1 MPISRRADRVR
12 WGMVA
17 LLIVAFAVRVF
28 SLTYQSLWRDE
39 VDALRFATA
48 PWSELLSTFTRSGW
62 NGPLYFALLRGW
74 IALTGRSE
82 FALRYFSLLAG
93 VTAVALAFG
102 LARRL
107 SSRLAA
113 FLCALLFALSPYF
126 IWYSQETKMYAL
138 ILALVTLAIY
148 ALRRAMGKG
157 GAAWWATLVVA
168 TSLAVYCHILAA
180 LIIPVE
186 MILAL
191 VWGLESHNGG
201 WWKGALASFACLTLP
216 YLPLLRWQ
224 LPLVFSPAQ
233 TGFTFYPFDQ
243 MLLVMLNGFATGISG
258 LLAAT
263 TSWPA
268 GILLLVG
275 AVMGAMP
282 WRNKVMLVVW
292 LLLPPLMLFLVSLSR
307 PIFTD
312 RYLIWIGPAFY
323 LLVAVGVAALW
334 KLWRPLGVVAILAVV
349 GVAVGGV
356 YWQAATPIKSDVR
369 GAARTFEAHRAL
381 GDLVIFQI
389 PYLRY
394 TFDYY
399 DPQPY
404 EWAEGLFT
412 NYGMSDA
419 EVDARMRTIVAGRKT
434 VWLVASEMPMWDSR
448 LQVWHWLESHARRTD
463 AVEFAQVTLYRY
475 ELQIPSAQ

>member
-1 MPISRRADRVR
+1 MQSSRRVDRAR
-12 WGMVA
+12 WGMIG
-17 LLIVAFAVRVF
+17 LLIIAFAVRVF
-28 SLTYQSLWRDE
+28 SLTNQSLWRDE

-48 PWSELLSTFTRSGW
+48 PWPALLGTFTRPGW

-74 IALTGRSE
+74 IALTGRTE

-93 VTAVALAFG
+93 VVAVALAFVF
-102 LARRL
+102 ARRL
-107 SSRLAA
+107 SNRLAA

-138 ILALVTLAIY
+138 VLALATLAVY
-148 ALRRAMGKG
+148 ALRRAVGKG
-157 GAAWWATLVVA
+157 GALWWATLVVA

-180 LIIPVE
+180 LMIPVE

-191 VWGLESHNGG
+191 AWGLESRNGG

-233 TGFTFYPFDQ
+233 TGFTFYSFDQ
-243 MLLVMLNGFATGISG
+243 ILLVMLTGFATGISG
-258 LLAAT
+258 LLTAT
-263 TSWPA
+263 TLWPA

-275 AVMGAMP
+275 VVMGAMP
-282 WRNKVMLVVW
+282 WRNKAMLAVW
-292 LLLPPLMLFLVSLSR
+292 LLLPPLMLFLVSLNR
-307 PIFTD
+307 PLFTD
-312 RYLIWIGPAFY
+312 RYLIWVGPAFY
-323 LLVAVGVAALW
+323 LLMALGAAALW

-349 GVAVGGV
+349 GIAANGA
-356 YWQAATPIKSDVR
+356 YLQAATPIKSDVR
-369 GAARTFEAHRAL
+369 GAARTFESRRSP

-419 EVDARMRTIVAGRKT
+419 EVDARMRIIVAGRKT
-434 VWLVASEMPMWDSR
+434 VWLVASEMTMWDSR

-463 AVEFAQVTLYRY
+463 AIEFAQVTLYRY
-475 ELQIPSAQ
+475 EIGR